1 MIKSQFGLVKIL
13 TVLTFSIS
21 ALHAQNDADIFK
33 YSKTYHG
40 GSARFEA
47 MGGAFGA
54 LGADIS
60 AVQINPAAMGRFSS
74 SQFSLSMSPL
84 VASSSA
90 DFTETNTKALK
101 SNFVIPSIGLVFTKD
116 LSTKNKGDMYSQF
129 SIGMNRIAN
138 FNHRTVIEGQQ
149 FPSLLDNFMG
159 QANGYYPE
167 ELATYFPFTT
177 SVAYEAY
184 AIDYDPDNISYYSGL
199 SLTDDLNMRREVI
212 NKGGINEFYLSYS
225 RNRMNKLYYGASL
238 NIRSYNSEEKYIH
251 SEDLKVVD
259 SIFVGFDYTYSLKT
273 SGTGANIKLGAIYLV
288 TDGFRLG
295 FSFHSPTIISL
306 HDKWTADMT
315 SRFIY
320 GKVSLGQDLIPTGEY
335 KYRMTTPLKAIFST
349 SYVIG
354 MSAVISGDLEYI
366 GYQMGKLKSTRDIT
380 YDAYDFKLEN
390 EEAKLRLTNAINFR
404 LGAEFNIQQALF
416 LRAGF
421 SYYGNAYKKTED
433 VDPIPDLGY
442 SAGIGYK
449 KDRFSIDLAYV
460 NRQLARKYYPFAG
473 SEIATTRTT
482 LNSIVVT
489 GTIRF

>member
-1 MIKSQFGLVKIL
+1 MIKYHSWVIK
-13 TVLTFSIS
+13 TVTFFTFSIS
-21 ALHAQNDADIFK
+21 ASFAQNDADIYKF
-33 YSKTYHG
+33 SKTYHG

-74 SQFSLSMSPL
+74 SQFSISMAPL
-84 VASSSA
+84 IASSAA
-90 DFTETNTKALK
+90 DFAGTNTKAVK

-129 SIGMNRIAN
+129 AFGMNRIAN
-138 FNHRTVIEGQQ
+138 FNQRMVIEGQQ
-149 FPSLLDNFMG
+149 YPSLLDNFMG
-159 QANGYYPE
+159 QAYGYYPE

-184 AIDYDPDNISYYSGL
+184 AIDYNDTDVSYYSY
-199 SLTDDLNMRREVI
+199 LNTADVKMSREVI
-212 NKGGINEFYLSYS
+212 NKGGINEFFLSYS
-225 RNRMNKLYYGASL
+225 RNRMNKLYYGVNL

-251 SEDLKVVD
+251 SEDLTVVD
-259 SIFVGFDYTYSLKT
+259 STFLGFDYSYTLKT
-273 SGTGANIKLGAIYLV
+273 SGTGANLKLGAIYLV

-295 FSFHSPTIISL
+295 LSVHSPTIISL

-315 SRFIY
+315 SRFET
-320 GKVSLGQDLIPTGEY
+320 GKVSLASDLVPTGEY
-335 KYRMTTPLKAIFST
+335 KYRMTTPFKAIFSS

-354 MSAVISGDLEYI
+354 MAAIISGDLEYI

-380 YDAYDFKLEN
+380 FDPYDFKLEN
-390 EEAKLRLTNAINFR
+390 NEAKLRLTNAINFR

-421 SYYGNAYKKTED
+421 SFYGNAYKKSED

-460 NRQLARKYYPFAG
+460 NRQLSRKYYPFAG
-473 SEIATTRTT
+473 SEIATTRST